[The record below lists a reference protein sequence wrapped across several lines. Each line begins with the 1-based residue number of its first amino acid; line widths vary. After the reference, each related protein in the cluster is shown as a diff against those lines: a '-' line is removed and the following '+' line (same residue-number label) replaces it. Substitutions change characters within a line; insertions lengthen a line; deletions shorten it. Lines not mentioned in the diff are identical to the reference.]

1 MTTRRRA
8 PKRPPRD
15 TKRRAALA
23 LIAGGMS
30 TTEVA
35 TELKVNRATV
45 NRWRTDPEF
54 DEELREL
61 QEAQSDA
68 VHALLTAEQL
78 AVARA
83 IVAMATGKDAKGEP
97 VKADM
102 AAIKAGQVFFELLG
116 RHKNSPVAPPEK
128 GGDAESE
135 EDVLSLLAT
144 MPTSFLERALAVRK
158 PKERDL

>member
-1 MTTRRRA
+1 MVARRRS

-15 TKRRAALA
+15 TKRRAALG
-23 LIAGGMS
+23 LIAGGKS

-35 TELKVNRATV
+35 TELRVNRATV
-45 NRWRTDPEF
+45 NRWRSDAAF

-61 QEAQSDA
+61 QESMADA
-68 VHALLTAEQL
+68 VHALLSAEQL
-78 AVARA
+78 RVARA
-83 IVAMATGKDAKGEP
+83 IVAMATGVDAKGEP

-128 GGDAESE
+128 GAEPETE
-135 EDVLSLLAT
+135 EDVLALLEE
-144 MPTSFLERALAVRK
+144 MPTGLLERALSARK